1 MKENH
6 RILGGSSSRSL
17 DNDNNHVVV
26 QLCNGLRTR
35 KEKRGHTA
43 DGNGRFFSSVD
54 HSSWYDTRIGEGGH
68 AQRNEGEDETAERG
82 NDSIDE
88 LFKAAME

>member
-6 RILGGSSSRSL
+6 RILGDSSSRSL

-35 KEKRGHTA
+35 MRRE
-43 DGNGRFFSSVD
+43 D
-54 HSSWYDTRIGEGGH
+54 IQQMEMGG
-68 AQRNEGEDETAERG
+68 
-82 NDSIDE
+82 S
-88 LFKAAME
+88 FPV